1 MNKRKALEAAMSYV
15 QMGKLDR
22 AIAEYQA
29 ILKADPSD
37 INVLNSL
44 GDLCARTGNKAE
56 AIAHFMRLGQVYA
69 QDALNLRA
77 IAVYKKVLKLDPS
90 HIEASL
96 ACGDMYAEQGLM
108 ADAKLQLQRV
118 ADHFLQKGDRRKA
131 LEVYEKL
138 IRVDPGH
145 HATVQKIAQ
154 MLVKARGEEA
164 VAQLVGL
171 GKRLIG
177 AGQGDDARQ
186 IHEKVVELL
195 SSQGR
200 AAEAARFTEG
210 FRLVEAEARG
220 GEVATAP
227 SSGEEMAE
235 VGMEEPPLEPSA
247 DIGEA
252 LAAEPGVLESTGDA
266 SLLMEGI
273 GGEAQESV
281 TLEEMLEAGVSGSGG
296 VESGDETE
304 PASITLD
311 AFAGSGD
318 LTAQSE
324 QLSDSVTSAGSET
337 LDEQVQEAEFLLQQG
352 MVEEARAIFQSVLL
366 RDSEHAL
373 AKRRLARIEQMA
385 GAAQGEAA
393 VVDEQK
399 RGVTS
404 APSPPSER
412 EPASRLKVAKAA
424 GSEGDFVDLAGEI
437 SGEIERK
444 LPADLEPEV
453 QGVLRELERGIREQV
468 DATDYETHYNLGIA
482 YKDMELYD
490 EALEQFRLAAKDP
503 AYRVQS
509 ASLAG
514 LCYLTLGQAERA
526 VGELNQGLSAT
537 EGGTEERW
545 AVLYDLATAYE
556 ALGDTMKAFEALQAI
571 HEEAPRFRDVRVRV
585 RDLRERLD
593 ASRGS
598 AG

>member
-1 MNKRKALEAAMSYV
+1 MDKRKALETATSYV
-15 QMGKLDR
+15 QMGKLDK
-22 AIAEYQA
+22 AIAEYKA

-37 INVLNSL
+37 FNVLNSL

-56 AIAHFMRLGQVYA
+56 AIAHFMRLGEVYA

-90 HIEASL
+90 YVEASL
-96 ACGDMYAEQGLM
+96 ACADMYSEQGLM
-108 ADAKLQLQRV
+108 AEAKLQLQGV
-118 ADHFLQKGDRRKA
+118 ADHFLQKGDRMKS

-145 HATVQKIAQ
+145 HPTVQRIAQ

-164 VAQLVGL
+164 VAFLTGL

-177 AGQGDDARQ
+177 AGQGEDARQ
-186 IHEKVVELL
+186 IHQKVVELL

-200 AAEAARFTEG
+200 AAEAGRFTES

-220 GEVATAP
+220 GEVTTAP
-227 SSGEEMAE
+227 SSEGLAE
-235 VGMEEPPLEPSA
+235 VGMEEAPLEPAA
-247 DIGEA
+247 DFGQA
-252 LAAEPGVLESTGDA
+252 LVAEPEVLQSAGDS

-296 VESGDETE
+296 AKSDDETE

-311 AFAGSGD
+311 AFAGSED
-318 LTAQSE
+318 LTTQSE
-324 QLSDSVTSAGSET
+324 QLSDLVASAGSET
-337 LDEQVQEAEFLLQQG
+337 LEEQVQEAEFLLQQG
-352 MVEEARAIFQSVLL
+352 MVEEARAIFQRVLHQ
-366 RDSEHAL
+366 DSEHEL
-373 AKRRLARIEQMA
+373 AKRRLTRIEQMA

-399 RGVTS
+399 RDVT
-404 APSPPSER
+404 SPPSR
-412 EPASRLKVAKAA
+412 PPARDRPSRLKVTKAS

-437 SGEIERK
+437 SGEVERE
-444 LPADLEPEV
+444 LPAELEPEV

-490 EALEQFRLAAKDP
+490 EALEQFQLASKDP
-503 AYRVQS
+503 TYRVRS
-509 ASLAG
+509 ASLTG
-514 LCYLTLGQAERA
+514 LCYLALGQAERA
-526 VGELNQGLSAT
+526 VEEFNQGLSAT
-537 EGGTEERW
+537 ETGTEERW
-545 AVLYDLATAYE
+545 GVLYDLATAYE
-556 ALGDTMKAFEALQAI
+556 ALGDTTKAFEALQAI
-571 HEEAPRFRDVRVRV
+571 HEQAPRFRDVRVRV
-585 RDLRERLD
+585 RDLRERFD